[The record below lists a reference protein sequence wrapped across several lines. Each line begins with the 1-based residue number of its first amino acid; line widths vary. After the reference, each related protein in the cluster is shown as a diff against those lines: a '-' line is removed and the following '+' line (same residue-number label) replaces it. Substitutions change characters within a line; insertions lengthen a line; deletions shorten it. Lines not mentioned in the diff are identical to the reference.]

1 MEELSGNDS
10 TSIDSSQERKSES
23 WIENAHLVTRN
34 KGKEQSDDYFM
45 IDNEVYLYTDLNNPA
60 HMNFGEAKLLQRIAE
75 METRLQQVRGI
86 MEIEQTL
93 EFGDTQQFY
102 YR

>member
-1 MEELSGNDS
+1 
-10 TSIDSSQERKSES
+10 
-23 WIENAHLVTRN
+23 
-34 KGKEQSDDYFM
+34 
-45 IDNEVYLYTDLNNPA
+45 
-60 HMNFGEAKLLQRIAE
+60 MNFGEAKLLQRLAE